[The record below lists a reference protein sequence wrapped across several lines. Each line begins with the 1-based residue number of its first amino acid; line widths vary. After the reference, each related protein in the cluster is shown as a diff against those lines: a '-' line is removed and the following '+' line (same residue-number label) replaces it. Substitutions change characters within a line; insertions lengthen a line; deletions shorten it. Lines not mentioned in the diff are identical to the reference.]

1 MGRAHEVRKQSME
14 KTAAMKSALYGR
26 CSKEIY
32 MAAKN
37 GSKDIESNLA
47 LRSAVDKAKS
57 KQVPA
62 DVIQRAIKKAEGNST
77 DNYLSNRYEGYGP
90 GNSMII
96 VDSLTNNVNRAI
108 ADIRE
113 VFNKNGG
120 KIATSGSVSHS
131 FTSSSIFGF
140 NEHNIEF
147 ILESLINEDCEVND
161 VVEED
166 GMIIVNAPLNSF
178 NSVKKALDK
187 LNIKE
192 YKIAET
198 TMIANEYIT
207 IDDIEILEKFNKLV
221 DKLNELEDVQNV
233 YHNVENA

>member
-1 MGRAHEVRKQSME
+1 MGRAHEVRKQSMA

-37 GSKDIESNLA
+37 GTKDVESNLA

-77 DNYLSNRYEGYGP
+77 DNFISNRYEGYGP

-96 VDSLTNNVNRAI
+96 VESLTNNVNRAI
-108 ADIRE
+108 AEIRD

-131 FTSSSIFGF
+131 FTPSSIFGF
-140 NEHNIEF
+140 SGHNVEQV
-147 ILESLINEDCEVND
+147 LELLMEEECEVND

-166 GMIIVNAPLNSF
+166 ELVIVYAPLNSF

-187 LNIKE
+187 LEIKNYE
-192 YKIAET
+192 IAET
-198 TMIANEYIT
+198 TMLANEVIKIT
-207 IDDIEILEKFNKLV
+207 EDEAKQKFEKLIDR
-221 DKLNELEDVQNV
+221 LNELEDVQNV
-233 YHNVENA
+233 FHNVEE